1 MAIPENL
8 KIRVYNAMIKQIL
21 LYASETWT
29 LNSCLERCIE
39 TFERKILRT
48 ITVILD
54 NIENDLQRIA
64 YGNWSINIS

>member
-39 TFERKILRT
+39 TFERNVT
-48 ITVILD
+48 PHD
-54 NIENDLQRIA
+54 NRSDL
-64 YGNWSINIS
+64 G